1 MDKNQAAIGPRH
13 PLVSSQEHAAL
24 MRLLKIAQTDKG
36 QARRVADFLLAW
48 WNPVENGRFDFID
61 LWFVDCQIEQDIL
74 MLLNG
79 AVRLREYPDTLGYSE
94 EFERLVADWRKP
106 KADR

>member
-1 MDKNQAAIGPRH
+1 
-13 PLVSSQEHAAL
+13 
-24 MRLLKIAQTDKG
+24 
-36 QARRVADFLLAW
+36 
-48 WNPVENGRFDFID
+48 
-61 LWFVDCQIEQDIL
+61 